1 MKKYSRISKQEDNA
15 LLRKVAQD
23 PSNLRK
29 IFKEMEE
36 KTGRTWHT
44 YEKRWYTELSNP
56 NSKHYAGVSLI
67 ALSKKR
73 ALVNRKNTSKV
84 IPSKEI
90 ENSFF
95 QRVRTTI
102 RRIFNIK
109 K

>member
-1 MKKYSRISKQEDNA
+1 MIKNSRFSKQEDNA
-15 LLRKVAQD
+15 LIRKVTQD

-36 KTGRTWHT
+36 ETGRNWHS
-44 YEKRWYTELSNP
+44 YEQRWYKKLSNP
-56 NSKHYAGVSLI
+56 ESKYYAGISLI

-84 IPSKEI
+84 IPSKEVKI
-90 ENSFF
+90 PLFSKVKNIIK
-95 QRVRTTI
+95 RL
-102 RRIFNIK
+102 FNLK

>member
-1 MKKYSRISKQEDNA
+1 MEKYSRISKQEDNA

-29 IFKEMEE
+29 IFKEMGKEY
-36 KTGRTWHT
+36 GRHYTV
-44 YEKRWYTELSNP
+44 YEQRWYKKLSNP
-56 NSKHYAGVSLI
+56 ESKYYAGVSLV

-84 IPSKEI
+84 IPSKEVKI
-90 ENSFF
+90 PLFSKVKNIVK
-95 QRVRTTI
+95 RL
-102 RRIFNIK
+102 FNLK